1 MSIEE
6 QIKEQFDHKK
16 IIENLAKYELYYQI
30 SLSHIV
36 SQSEFDVK
44 STYKKINELSLD
56 IDPETVFYTIIAI
69 IRHFK
74 DTEDFN
80 NNYLIELQ
88 KHASVHALEDY
99 VKKDKDLLN
108 PETYLETVLEEINSG
123 AFFTEKMQKQLDSEY
138 KISIN
143 RWQNIIAEELSFEI
157 KSKALGIL

>member
-1 MSIEE
+1 MKIEE
-6 QIKEQFDHKK
+6 QIKTQFEHKK

-74 DTEDFN
+74 ETSNFEEDF
-80 NNYLIELQ
+80 LIELQ
-88 KHASVHALEDY
+88 KHASIHALEDY

-108 PETYLETVLEEINSG
+108 PETYLESVVKEVNDGS
-123 AFFTEKMQKQLDSEY
+123 FFTAAMQRQFDSEY
-138 KISIN
+138 KISLN
-143 RWQNIIAEELSFEI
+143 RWQNIIAEELSHEI

>member
-1 MSIEE
+1 MTIEE
-6 QIKEQFDHKK
+6 QIKAQFDHEK
-16 IIENLAKYELYYQI
+16 IVENLAKYELYYQI

-74 DTEDFN
+74 DTDDFGKD
-80 NNYLIELQ
+80 YLIELQ

-108 PETYLETVLEEINSG
+108 PETYLESIVEKINDG
-123 AFFTEKMQKQLDSEY
+123 TFFTDIMQRQFDSEY
-138 KISIN
+138 KISLN
-143 RWQNIIAEELSFEI
+143 RWHNIIAEELSYEI

>member
-1 MSIEE
+1 MTIEE
-6 QIKEQFDHKK
+6 QIKSQFDHEK

-36 SQSEFDVK
+36 SKSEFDVK
-44 STYKKINELSLD
+44 STYKKINSLSLD

-74 DTEDFN
+74 DTENFEKD
-80 NNYLIELQ
+80 YQLELQ
-88 KHASVHALEDY
+88 KHASIHALEDY
-99 VKKDKDLLN
+99 VKNDKDLLN
-108 PETYLETVLEEINSG
+108 PETYLESVVETVNDGS
-123 AFFTEKMQKQLDSEY
+123 FFTDVMQRQFDSEY

-143 RWQNIIAEELSFEI
+143 RWHNIIAEDLSVEI

>member
-6 QIKEQFDHKK
+6 QIKEQFNHKK

-44 STYKKINELSLD
+44 STYKKINQLSLD

-69 IRHFK
+69 IRHLK
-74 DTEDFN
+74 ETDDFEN
-80 NNYLIELQ
+80 EYLSELQ

-108 PETYLETVLEEINSG
+108 PETYLESIVEKVNEGT
-123 AFFTEKMQKQLDSEY
+123 FFSEKMQKQFDSEY

-143 RWQNIIAEELSFEI
+143 RWQNIIAEELSHEI

>member
-1 MSIEE
+1 MTIEE
-6 QIKEQFDHKK
+6 QIKNQFGHDR

-56 IDPETVFYTIIAI
+56 IDPETVFYTMIAI
-69 IRHFK
+69 IRHIK
-74 DTEDFN
+74 ETSDFEKE
-80 NNYLIELQ
+80 YLMELQ

-99 VKKDKDLLN
+99 IKKDKELLN
-108 PETYLETVLEEINSG
+108 PETYLKTVVEEINNGS
-123 AFFTEKMQKQLDSEY
+123 FFTQTMKKQFDSEY
-138 KISIN
+138 KISVN
-143 RWQNIIAEELSFEI
+143 RWQNIIAEELSHEI

>member
-1 MSIEE
+1 MTIEQ
-6 QIKEQFDHKK
+6 QIKTQFEHEK

-56 IDPETVFYTIIAI
+56 IDPETVFYTMIAI
-69 IRHFK
+69 IRHF
-74 DTEDFN
+74 DETSDFEEL
-80 NNYLIELQ
+80 YQVELQ

-108 PETYLETVLEEINSG
+108 PETYLESVIEKINEG
-123 AFFTEKMQKQLDSEY
+123 IFFTNTMQKQFDSEY
-138 KISIN
+138 KISLN
-143 RWQNIIAEELSFEI
+143 RWHNIIAEELSYEI